1 MPVRHPLSPLSEF
14 LSSPSLFS
22 ANQLLVKRTE
32 LEARVDLSNN
42 PSEAQI
48 QISRPS
54 SKATSWEAVGFVS
67 REALAAPVI
76 GKCLFWKHF
85 EGCSK
90 NTAGQWPEGIAP
102 ELPTVTDGGLLPP
115 RKFSYSHLRCGI
127 VYTVIIGV
135 TLSDS

>member
-1 MPVRHPLSPLSEF
+1 MPFGGGCHTAAVRLPLIPLSEF
-14 LSSPSLFS
+14 LSSTSLFS

-42 PSEAQI
+42 PSEAQK

-67 REALAAPVI
+67 SEALAAPVI
-76 GKCLFWKHF
+76 GKCLFREHF

-90 NTAGQWPEGIAP
+90 DTSGQWP
-102 ELPTVTDGGLLPP
+102 
-115 RKFSYSHLRCGI
+115 
-127 VYTVIIGV
+127 
-135 TLSDS
+135 